1 MLLLLLSARRSSRTQ
16 PSNNSERATQSKVLA
31 HHNEGVAGSIG
42 ADLPTERVHT
52 RAMAH
57 TKVPAV
63 RTVRRWAFVD
73 LGMGT
78 VIAAAGGGECDA
90 VVIRLEI
97 VLED

>member
-1 MLLLLLSARRSSRTQ
+1 MLLLLLSARRSSRAE
-16 PSNNSERATQSKVLA
+16 PSNSERATQSKVLA

-63 RTVRRWAFVD
+63 CTVRRWAFVD

>member
-1 MLLLLLSARRSSRTQ
+1 MLLLLLSARRSRRAVE
-16 PSNNSERATQSKVLA
+16 PNSSGGPTQSKVLA
-31 HHNEGVAGSIG
+31 HHNEGIAGSIG

-78 VIAAAGGGECDA
+78 ASSQLQEEVS
-90 VVIRLEI
+90 VMPS
-97 VLED
+97 